1 LFNFV
6 VARATPNMMATMGK
20 GGYGTFFT
28 YGAFCFSMFIFVW
41 FLIPE
46 TKGMS
51 LESMDDLFGITELVK
66 NIEADREAHAHSDE
80 LDMDGKKAS
89 IVREEKISN

>member
-1 LFNFV
+1 
-6 VARATPNMMATMGK
+6 
-20 GGYGTFFT
+20 
-28 YGAFCFSMFIFVW
+28 
-41 FLIPE
+41 
-46 TKGMS
+46 MS

-89 IVREEKISN
+89 VVREEKISN